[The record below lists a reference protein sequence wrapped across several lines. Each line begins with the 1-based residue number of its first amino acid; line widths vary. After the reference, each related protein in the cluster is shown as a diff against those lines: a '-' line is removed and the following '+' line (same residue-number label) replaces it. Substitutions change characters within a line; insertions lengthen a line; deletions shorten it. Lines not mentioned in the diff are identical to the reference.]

1 MDEYA
6 ELLKEYIRPYDER
19 IKKLEENEREKNIE
33 ISLLKAAA
41 DQMKVMIEKLEISI
55 KNLNNPEVK
64 ENKDIKGKT
73 AITSPTTN
81 KGVKSLNR
89 NKK

>member
-55 KNLNNPEVK
+55 KNFNLF
-64 ENKDIKGKT
+64 IK
-73 AITSPTTN
+73 N
-81 KGVKSLNR
+81 
-89 NKK
+89 